1 MQISP
6 KSSPISGRLGAGGPP
21 SSIPNTDRTLSQ
33 RSRFKS
39 ESGFTLAEIAV
50 ALGIFSFALVSMLGL
65 LSVGMKNARRANV
78 QTAATNLMAGIA
90 ADINAST
97 KTVGGGTQSYTS
109 PKFRIVAL
117 VKSDSSIEVASTIA
131 NPMILTESG
140 AFLNTDSITPSL
152 IEKNY
157 LVQLIPPSVGTRAVR
172 VRMEW
177 PGNRPPNSNPEGS
190 IETIVPLPF

>member
-1 MQISP
+1 MRHP
-6 KSSPISGRLGAGGPP
+6 RRAA
-21 SSIPNTDRTLSQ
+21 
-33 RSRFKS
+33 S

-97 KTVGGGTQSYTS
+97 KNVSGDTETYTS
-109 PKFRIVAL
+109 PKLNIVAK
-117 VKSDSSIEVASTIA
+117 VKPGASIEVSSTTA
-131 NPMILTESG
+131 NPLILTESG
-140 AFLNTDSITPSL
+140 AFMDETNPSL

-157 LVQLIPPSVGTRAVR
+157 LVQLLPPSKGTRAVR

-177 PGNRPPNSNPEGS
+177 PGKRPPNTNPEGF